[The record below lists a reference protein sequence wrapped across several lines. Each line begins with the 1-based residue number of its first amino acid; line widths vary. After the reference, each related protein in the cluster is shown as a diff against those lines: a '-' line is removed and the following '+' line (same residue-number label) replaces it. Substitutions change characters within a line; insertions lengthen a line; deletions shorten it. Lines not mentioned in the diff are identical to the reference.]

1 MIETETDDKKR
12 ITIKEKLKKINNIV
26 VGETL
31 INLAYSSIIIIYF
44 IFFNIIYTSIPAEM
58 LIQYINISSF
68 VFLGISIIIIENA
81 YKNSNYNSWIHGAE
95 FLVVAIFTLLIR
107 HIPKLMGIDVQMY
120 ILVGTYSFAIYY
132 ILKSAI
138 LYTIE
143 KQQELKKYSDIKE
156 IVKDEPIKKAS
167 KRKNTKKEEV
177 E

>member
-1 MIETETDDKKR
+1 
-12 ITIKEKLKKINNIV
+12 
-26 VGETL
+26 
-31 INLAYSSIIIIYF
+31 
-44 IFFNIIYTSIPAEM
+44 
-58 LIQYINISSF
+58 
-68 VFLGISIIIIENA
+68 
-81 YKNSNYNSWIHGAE
+81 
-95 FLVVAIFTLLIR
+95 
-107 HIPKLMGIDVQMY
+107 MY
-120 ILVGTYSFAIYY
+120 ILIGTYSFAIYY